1 MREFLGEHWK
11 ASLAAVV
18 LHGLFA
24 ALLFVAVRFSPQ
36 SQPAGQL
43 AIQAVVVDQ
52 SQLRRDAQR
61 AQREA
66 EEREKQERERVQN
79 EERNKAAA
87 EEREQQEKT
96 KQDDARKAEKE
107 RQTQLAR
114 EAEEAEVRRQA
125 EAKRQADTKRQAE
138 AEQQRKLESEQ
149 QKKAEAEKQRV
160 AEIQRKQ
167 QEEAQQRRAAD
178 DAKAQ
183 AVRESELK
191 RQLADEE
198 GRTQAVDSGLLAQYK
213 AMIQQ
218 RVMRNW
224 NRPLSATAGLE
235 CEVRVSQA
243 TNGTVLSAQVGRCTG
258 DDAVK
263 QSIEQAVYKA
273 SPLPLPPDQR
283 LFERNLVFI
292 FKPQD

>member
-11 ASLAAVV
+11 ASLAAIV

-43 AIQAVVVDQ
+43 AIQAVVIDQ
-52 SQLRRDAQR
+52 SQLRRDAER
-61 AQREA
+61 ARREA
-66 EEREKQERERVQN
+66 EERQQQERERVQN
-79 EERNKAAA
+79 EERRKAAA

-96 KQDDARKAEKE
+96 QQEEVRKAEKE

-125 EAKRQADTKRQAE
+125 EAKRQADTQRQAA
-138 AEQQRKLESEQ
+138 AEQQRKLDSER
-149 QKKAEAEKQRV
+149 QKKADADKQRL

-167 QEEAQQRRAAD
+167 EEEAKQRRAAD

-183 AVRESELK
+183 ATRESELK
-191 RQLADEE
+191 RQLAEEE
-198 GRTQAVDSGLLAQYK
+198 GRTQAVDSGLLNQYMP
-213 AMIQQ
+213 MIQQ

-224 NRPLSATAGLE
+224 NRPLSAKSGIE
-235 CEVRVSQA
+235 CEVRVSQG
-243 TNGTVLSAQVGRCTG
+243 TNGTVLSAQVGRCNG

>member
-11 ASLAAVV
+11 ASLAAIV

-43 AIQAVVVDQ
+43 AIQAVVIDQ
-52 SQLRRDAQR
+52 SQLRRDAER
-61 AQREA
+61 ARREA
-66 EEREKQERERVQN
+66 EERQQQERERVQN
-79 EERNKAAA
+79 EERRKAAA

-96 KQDDARKAEKE
+96 QQEEVRKAEKE

-125 EAKRQADTKRQAE
+125 EAKRQADTQRQAA
-138 AEQQRKLESEQ
+138 AEQQRKLDSER
-149 QKKAEAEKQRV
+149 QKKADADKQRL

-167 QEEAQQRRAAD
+167 EEEAKQRRAAD
-178 DAKAQ
+178 DTKAQ
-183 AVRESELK
+183 ATRESELK
-191 RQLADEE
+191 RQLAEEE
-198 GRTQAVDSGLLAQYK
+198 GRTQAVDSGLLNQYMV
-213 AMIQQ
+213 MIQQ

-224 NRPLSATAGLE
+224 NRPLSAKSGIE
-235 CEVRVSQA
+235 CEVQVSQG
-243 TNGTVLSAQVGRCTG
+243 TNGTVLSAQVGRCNG